1 MQRERS
7 WRPVEGEGGT
17 ENLYNS
23 WPHTHP
29 VFMSTESPVF
39 VFSPHTSVGPK
50 SSWTR
55 GDCASTWEHI
65 LKDPA
70 RNVRLHHG
78 AHGHVS
84 LCAQGRQPCPCL
96 CLPQPPPGSPPKV
109 PDRTAEEAVLSS
121 HIANSVFS
129 TLQLPRPQREQRLS
143 QHLVNQEER
152 GHQLL
157 SLSTCPEC
165 LMKEP
170 LLPSGLAVQGYFMW
184 PRMSVRVSKYPFLV
198 WIVAVLAFGM
208 FRILVARTHKISWKE
223 AG

>member
-1 MQRERS
+1 M
-7 WRPVEGEGGT
+7 
-17 ENLYNS
+17 
-23 WPHTHP
+23 
-29 VFMSTESPVF
+29 
-39 VFSPHTSVGPK
+39 FSLPTLVWVQS
-50 SSWTR
+50 
-55 GDCASTWEHI
+55 
-65 LKDPA
+65 L
-70 RNVRLHHG
+70 
-78 AHGHVS
+78 HGHVVIVPALGNTS
-84 LCAQGRQPCPCL
+84 SRTRHGMCDCTMVLMDTFLCVLRDGSRVPASAYHSHHQGH
-96 CLPQPPPGSPPKV
+96 PPI

-143 QHLVNQEER
+143 EHLVNQEER